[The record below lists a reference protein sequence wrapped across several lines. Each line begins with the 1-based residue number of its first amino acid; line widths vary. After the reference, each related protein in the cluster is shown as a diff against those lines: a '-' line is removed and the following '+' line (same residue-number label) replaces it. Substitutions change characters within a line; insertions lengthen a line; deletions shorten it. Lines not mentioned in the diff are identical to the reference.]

1 MDCLDISAM
10 YSFTSAQHHAGFC
23 HNDLHIQNV
32 MYIKT
37 DYEKL
42 TYKLGNEFYQVPT
55 YGIIIKIVDFGR
67 STFVHDE
74 KLYMGDVF
82 RKRGEAGEQYTFPY
96 EEPSKQYF
104 KHKPILPNYSFDLS
118 RFACSFMEDY
128 YSRKQKN
135 DPLYDLLILGF

>member
-1 MDCLDISAM
+1 
-10 YSFTSAQHHAGFC
+10 
-23 HNDLHIQNV
+23 

-128 YSRKQKN
+128 YSRNKRMI
-135 DPLYDLLILGF
+135 LL